1 MSWNDRFGKENRPT
15 NEELLQFLGA
25 AKLRWSTLVDTIE
38 TTYHVTPRLEYS
50 TCSGQPGWNVK
61 YKKGG
66 KSLCTLYPMEDY
78 FIVLVVVGTKEENEV
93 QLAASAG
100 VFCDEVRE
108 LYENTKFSAMGKW
121 LMIQVKGQ
129 QEAEDVLKLIE
140 IRMKTR

>member
-1 MSWNDRFGKENRPT
+1 MSWNDRFGKENMPT
-15 NEELLQFLGA
+15 NEELLQFLGE
-25 AKLRWSTLVDTIE
+25 AKLRWSTLVETIE
-38 TTYHVTPRLEYS
+38 TTYHVMPRLEYS

>member
-1 MSWNDRFGKENRPT
+1 MSWNDRFGKENMPT
-15 NEELLQFLGA
+15 NEELLQFLGE
-25 AKLRWSTLVDTIE
+25 AKLRWSTLVETIE
-38 TTYHVTPRLEYS
+38 TTYNVTPRLEYS

-78 FIVLVVVGTKEENEV
+78 FIVLVVVGTREENEV